1 MQQCDNYIA
10 QAKSNGV
17 TVPAINK
24 SMSYSL
30 TDNNGGV
37 WKGYLGSKE
46 QWELTWANINELD
59 ATFTIIFGGGVTM
72 SGNYSDGKWTSTQD
86 GSADTW
92 FFYTSSYA
100 SGKST
105 ILYVVPFFL
114 LSINN

>member
-17 TVPAINK
+17 TVPAIDK

-46 QWELTWANINELD
+46 QWELTWVNINELD
-59 ATFTIIFGGGVTM
+59 AALTVVFGDGVTM
-72 SGNYSDGKWTSTQD
+72 SGNYSDSKWTSTQFSSLRAWHFGT
-86 GSADTW
+86 GSGDY
-92 FFYTSSYA
+92 FKNGSD
-100 SGKST
+100 
-105 ILYVVPFFL
+105 YVVPFFL

>member
-17 TVPAINK
+17 TVPAIDK

-59 ATFTIIFGGGVTM
+59 AAFTAIFGDSVTM
-72 SGNYSDGKWTSTQD
+72 SGNYSDDKWTSTQLNSRYVWYFNTYSRD
-86 GSADTW
+86 GNKYRC
-92 FFYTSSYA
+92 FYV
-100 SGKST
+100 
-105 ILYVVPFFL
+105 IPFFL